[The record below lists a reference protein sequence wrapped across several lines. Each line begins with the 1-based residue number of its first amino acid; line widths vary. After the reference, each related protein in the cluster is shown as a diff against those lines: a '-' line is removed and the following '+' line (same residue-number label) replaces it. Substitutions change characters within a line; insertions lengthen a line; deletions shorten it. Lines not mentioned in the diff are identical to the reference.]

1 MVLNKIFFYL
11 GLIICLNT
19 SAQTIPVGNETN
31 EDAMRRLQI
40 IGISKDNSS
49 FTVRPM
55 IQNEFSDSELEVH
68 RFNLPTGK
76 QFTFLKKKTV
86 IKILPFDWIQQY
98 NSKTPFIENDAA
110 MIPAVGYQTLFS
122 AGVYLKCGILSI
134 QLKPELIWSQNK
146 DFKTFSTN
154 FNDTIWASYF
164 GNLKYG
170 IDAPEKFNNNSYKK
184 IFPGQSNIKIT
195 AGKISMSISTENL
208 WWGPGIKNSLLMSN
222 AAPGF
227 LHLSLNTDKPI
238 STGIGSFEGQ
248 IIGGKL
254 LSSGIEDSIRT
265 VKGTLFYSP
274 KPSDWR
280 YLSAMILA
288 WQPKWIKHVYLGF
301 ERSIYEYSEN
311 LNSSRSGKGILKYIP
326 VLQGFFGNGHSL
338 GYDYQDQLSSLFV
351 RWVLPK
357 SKAEFYFEWARND
370 RSQFLR
376 DFLLEPEHSRAFIIG
391 GQKVFALQ
399 QKHSYIQ
406 ISAEITQLQEPNT
419 YIFRAEPTFYVHFQ
433 IINGYTNQ
441 GQYLGAGIGP
451 GSNSQSFDIS
461 LIKPKLKLGVKL
473 ERLVHNNDLYY
484 RALVNEGFTHQWV
497 DMSTMFH
504 GHYQYRN
511 YLFFGEMGFV
521 NSPYYEWGMPSTSN
535 TVSKNQVF
543 NMHSKIGLSL
553 IL

>member
-1 MVLNKIFFYL
+1 
-11 GLIICLNT
+11 
-19 SAQTIPVGNETN
+19 
-31 EDAMRRLQI
+31 
-40 IGISKDNSS
+40 
-49 FTVRPM
+49 
-55 IQNEFSDSELEVH
+55 
-68 RFNLPTGK
+68 LPTGK